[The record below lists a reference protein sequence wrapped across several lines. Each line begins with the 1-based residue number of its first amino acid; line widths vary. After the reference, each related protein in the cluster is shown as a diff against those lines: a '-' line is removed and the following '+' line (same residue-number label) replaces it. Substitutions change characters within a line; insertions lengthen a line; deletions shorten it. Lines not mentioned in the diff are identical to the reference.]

1 MTDAVLCATFSAG
14 PPEVSTTALVELL
27 SFLRAL
33 NSTMKADQQVEIRPS
48 EEHVDEAIEADE

>member
-14 PPEVSTTALVELL
+14 PPEVSATALVELL

-33 NSTMKADQQVEIRPS
+33 NSTVKADQQVEIQPS
-48 EEHVDEAIEADE
+48 EEDLNEATQADE